1 MSDQEKAVKVSSG
14 VDALI
19 QRLRDE
25 GVADGQAR
33 AEKIVAEAEAR
44 AKWLINQANE
54 EAEQTLSSAKKE
66 AQQLQKSGTEA
77 LQVAARDA
85 MLDLKTRLMARFT
98 GEIQRLVTAEMEKEA
113 LLQRLILEVAGRV
126 REDVDQSKE
135 VELLLPKD
143 IVGLEELTRNP
154 EELAH
159 GTLTHFIRVSAVDL
173 IRQGITFKIAD
184 DDRGG
189 IRIVLKDQA
198 VILEFTDEAVAQLL
212 LLHLQPRF
220 RALVEGIVK

>member
-1 MSDQEKAVKVSSG
+1 MSDHEKAVKVSSG
-14 VDALI
+14 VDTLI

-33 AEKIVAEAEAR
+33 AEKIVSEAEAR
-44 AKWLINQANE
+44 AKWLIKQANE
-54 EAEQTLSSAKKE
+54 EAEQTLSTAKKE
-66 AQQLQKSGTEA
+66 AELLKKSGTEA

-126 REDVDQSKE
+126 REDVDQSQE

-143 IVGLEELTRNP
+143 VVGLEELTRNP

-159 GTLTHFIRVSAVDL
+159 GTLTHFIRVSAADL
-173 IRQGITFKIAD
+173 IRQGINFKIAD

-189 IRIVLKDQA
+189 IHIVLKDQA
-198 VILEFTDEAVAQLL
+198 VILELTDEAVAQLL
-212 LLHLQPRF
+212 LQHLQPRF